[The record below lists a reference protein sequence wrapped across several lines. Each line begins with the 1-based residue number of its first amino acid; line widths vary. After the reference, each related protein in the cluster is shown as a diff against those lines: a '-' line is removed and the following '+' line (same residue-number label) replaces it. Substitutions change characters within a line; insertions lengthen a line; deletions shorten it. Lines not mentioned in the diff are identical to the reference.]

1 MEYEVFSNIVQ
12 KKALREV
19 QRKTLALIADTLAN
33 SFGPDG
39 QNTAYRR
46 QKDICRYTKDGH
58 TILKNINFRGAIEFS
73 MRDDLEAITRR
84 IITTVGDGTTSA
96 IILSY
101 CIFEGLCMASER
113 HSINEKRLVADLNM
127 AIEKATDIIMKQ
139 AIEPTLENIRKVAL
153 ISTDNNEF
161 IANLIEDI
169 YREFGND
176 VFIDVTVAKGTETY
190 TREYDGY
197 SIESGLADIAF
208 INTNNHTCEIHH
220 PYLYLF
226 EDPIDT
232 EEMIGYF
239 AKIIKDNVVDPVNE
253 NRVGD
258 IKPTV
263 IVCPKIGRDIES
275 DVDALVRQ
283 MAGLSLQDRKK
294 FPINIITNITDVN
307 YINDLSYLSGATLIR
322 KYNDIA
328 IQTADYKIAKPLTP
342 EMVHSYAGHCDICV
356 TDSTKTKFINPALM
370 YDANGELTDL
380 YKNHLRDMEEN
391 LKGLRESNSSAT
403 DIGLMKRR
411 INAYKANMVEIY
423 VGGISETDRDSL
435 RDLVEDAVLNCRS
448 AAAEGIGFGANFEAF
463 RAFNY
468 LLKEDTKDM
477 NELDI
482 KSISSGEKYNI
493 YQLICNAYITLLATL
508 YNPGVNGDVNK
519 AIAIANTGIVKGKPY
534 NIRTQEY
541 DGAVLSSIK
550 SDPIILDAIGK
561 IIGVVFLTNQFFVSS
576 FEYNVYKDMVSDENT
591 MIMG

>member
-1 MEYEVFSNIVQ
+1 MEYEIYSNIVQ

-19 QRKTLALIADTLAN
+19 QRKTLEIISNTLAN

-46 QKDICRYTKDGH
+46 QKDIARYTKDGH

-73 MRDDLEAITRR
+73 IRDDLEAITRR

-101 CIFEGLCMASER
+101 CIFEGLRLASER
-113 HSINEKRLVADLNM
+113 HHINEKKLVADLND
-127 AIEKATDIIMKQ
+127 AIKKASDIIMKQ

-153 ISTDNNEF
+153 ISTDNNEYV
-161 IANLIEDI
+161 ANLIEDI
-169 YREFGND
+169 YRDFGND
-176 VFIDVTVAKGTETY
+176 VFIDVAVANGTETY

-197 SIESGLADIAF
+197 SIQSGLADIAF
-208 INTNNHTCEIHH
+208 INTDKHTCEIHH
-220 PYLYLF
+220 PNLYLF

-253 NRVGD
+253 GRAGD
-258 IKPTV
+258 IVPTV

-283 MAGLSLQDRKK
+283 MAGLSMQDRKK
-294 FPINIITNITDVN
+294 FPINIITNINDAN

-328 IQTADYKIAKPLTP
+328 IQTADYKIAKALTP
-342 EMVHSYAGHCDICV
+342 ENVHSYAGHCDICI
-356 TDSTKTKFINPALM
+356 TDSNKTKFINPALM
-370 YDANGELTDL
+370 YDSNGELTDL
-380 YKNHLRDMEEN
+380 YKNHLNDMEEH
-391 LKGLRESNSSAT
+391 LKGLRESNASTT
-403 DIGLMKRR
+403 DIGLLKRR
-411 INAYKANMVEIY
+411 INAYKANMVEIF

-468 LLKEDTKDM
+468 LLAENTKGMSDL
-477 NELDI
+477 EI
-482 KSISSGEKYNI
+482 KSIADGETYNI
-493 YQLICNAYITLLATL
+493 YQLICNAYMALLTTL
-508 YNPGVNGDVNK
+508 YLSAADGDTNK
-519 AIAIANTGIVKGKPY
+519 ALSLANTGITKGCPY
-534 NIRTQEY
+534 NIRTKEY

-550 SDPIILDAIGK
+550 ADPIILDAIGK

-576 FEYNVYKDMVSDENT
+576 FEYNVYQDMAKDSSEN
-591 MIMG
+591 

>member
-1 MEYEVFSNIVQ
+1 MEYKIYSNIVQ
-12 KKALREV
+12 KKALRKV
-19 QRKTLALIADTLAN
+19 QSETLALISDTLAN

-46 QKDICRYTKDGH
+46 QKDIARYTKDGH
-58 TILKNINFRGAIEFS
+58 TILKNINFRGTIEFS
-73 MRDDLEAITRR
+73 IRDDLEAITRR

-101 CIFEGLCMASER
+101 CIFEGLCHASER
-113 HSINEKRLVADLNM
+113 HHINEKKLVADLNE
-127 AIEKATDIIMKQ
+127 AIKKASDIIMTK

-161 IANLIEDI
+161 VANLIEDI
-169 YREFGND
+169 YRDFGND
-176 VFIDVTVAKGTETY
+176 VFIDVTAANGVETY

-197 SIESGLADIAF
+197 SIQSGLADIAF
-208 INTNNHTCEIHH
+208 INTDKHTCEIHN

-253 NRVGD
+253 NRIGD

-283 MAGLSLQDRKK
+283 MAALSVQDRKK
-294 FPINIITNITDVN
+294 FPINIVTNINDAN

-328 IQTADYKIAKPLTP
+328 IQTADYKIAKALTP
-342 EMVHSYAGHCDICV
+342 ENVHSYAGRCDICV
-356 TDSTKTKFINPALM
+356 TDSAKTKFINPALM
-370 YDANGELTDL
+370 YGPDGELTDL
-380 YKNHLRDMEEN
+380 YKNHLKDMEEN
-391 LKGLRESNSSAT
+391 IKGLRESNASTT
-403 DIGLMKRR
+403 DIGLLKRR
-411 INAYKANMVEIY
+411 INAYKANMVEIF

-448 AAAEGIGFGANFEAF
+448 AASEGIGFGANFEAF

-468 LLKEDTKDM
+468 LLAEDTKGM
-477 NELDI
+477 SELEI
-482 KSISSGEKYNI
+482 KSIANGEKYNI
-493 YQLICNAYITLLATL
+493 YQLICNAYVSLLAIL
-508 YNPGVNGDVNK
+508 YSSAADGDMNK
-519 AIAIANTGIVKGKPY
+519 AIAITNTGITKGCPY

-576 FEYNVYKDMVSDENT
+576 AEFNIYQDMIEEENNV
-591 MIMG
+591 